1 MLSLREDDVFLQMT
15 VISATL
21 LRKTTPKCKIV
32 ILIDEHTE
40 LNKYPLEYQLLLDL
54 QVEVVTIPTGYSN
67 CVLSSRFIKLSLP
80 YIINE
85 KFWYLDADTL
95 PIVSVVDPEVIWD
108 IAMVRDLNM
117 NRSHYLLGESRSNNC
132 DVMGWPKPKYPYY
145 NSGVIFANCNSRV
158 KDLFDHAKDLWLSA
172 LERGVNCGDQLPLNI
187 AMQNYT
193 KISSLLLD
201 DSFNAQIRAS
211 PSSAYTAKILH
222 IFSDSIEKHN
232 DTVLHTLVSGLREQ
246 STLRSDIIDTLLTS
260 KNPWVKGSN
269 RARLFPIRRLL
280 SKLTC

>member
-1 MLSLREDDVFLQMT
+1 VLSLREDDVFLQMT

-193 KISSLLLD
+193 RLVACYWMILLMHRFGLVPRRRIPLRFFISFQTPSKSITTQFYIPWFLVC
-201 DSFNAQIRAS
+201 AS
-211 PSSAYTAKILH
+211 SQH
-222 IFSDSIEKHN
+222 
-232 DTVLHTLVSGLREQ
+232 
-246 STLRSDIIDTLLTS
+246 
-260 KNPWVKGSN
+260 
-269 RARLFPIRRLL
+269 
-280 SKLTC
+280 